1 MNACSTDVAML
12 ETALERLIEA
22 IDRDVCGIPGMP
34 FSGNG
39 GLVSTETIRAV
50 DEARLV
56 LNTYRTQD
64 RQA

>member
-1 MNACSTDVAML
+1 MHATDAAML
-12 ETALERLIEA
+12 ETSLERLIAA

-50 DEARLV
+50 DEARMV
-56 LNTYRTQD
+56 LHRHRAQH
-64 RQA
+64 RPA